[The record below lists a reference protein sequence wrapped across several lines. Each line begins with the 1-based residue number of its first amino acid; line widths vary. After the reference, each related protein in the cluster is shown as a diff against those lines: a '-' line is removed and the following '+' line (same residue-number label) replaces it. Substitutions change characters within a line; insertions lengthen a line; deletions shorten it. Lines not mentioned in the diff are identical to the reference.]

1 MTSPTTA
8 AAPGNRHSASTVAA
22 ALLAF
27 LLAAVLAWAP
37 APAQAAPKVTASSAG
52 TKIVGAQTYVW
63 GTASG
68 FSRHATVSTQVKV
81 NGRWSTS
88 QTTSTNGYYTL
99 PLTYGSTTPG
109 AYTWRVVATDGK
121 STATSP
127 EFRFTRTAKPVVTA
141 TSAGTKT
148 VGHDTHVW
156 GSHTG
161 FKGAVKVS
169 SQVQVNGRWST
180 SQTITSTT
188 GQHTIPL
195 TYGKHTAG
203 TYTWRVVATDG
214 SSTATSSTFTLR
226 RTPAA
231 STGIPDSVWAAL
243 AQCESSGNPRAVS
256 STGRYH
262 GLYQFSVPTWRS
274 VGGTGLPS
282 QATPEEQTNRAR
294 ILQARYGWGQW
305 PACSKKLGLR

>member
-1 MTSPTTA
+1 MTSPK
-8 AAPGNRHSASTVAA
+8 VAA
-22 ALLAF
+22 IPSRRSANVLT
-27 LLAAVLAWAP
+27 AVLLTLLLVVALALVP
-37 APAQAAPKVTASSAG
+37 APAQAAPRVTASSAG
-52 TKIVGAQTYVW
+52 TKTVGVASNAW
-63 GTASG
+63 GSVSG
-68 FSRHATVSTQVKV
+68 FAKQVKVSTQVKV
-81 NGRWSTS
+81 NGKWSTS
-88 QTTSTNGYYTL
+88 QTSTTTGYYAL

-109 AYTWRVVATDGK
+109 TYTWRVVATDGQ
-121 STATSP
+121 STATSA
-127 EFRFTRTAKPVVTA
+127 EFTFTRTAKPSVTA

-161 FKGAVKVS
+161 FKGTVKVS
-169 SQVQVNGRWST
+169 TQVQVMGQWST

-214 SSTATSSTFTLR
+214 STTATSSVFTLR
-226 RTPAA
+226 RTAAA
-231 STGIPDSVWAAL
+231 SSSIPDSVWAAL

-262 GLYQFSVPTWRS
+262 GLYQFSVATWRS

-294 ILQARYGWGQW
+294 ILQARSGWGQW
-305 PACSKKLGLR
+305 PACSRKLGLS